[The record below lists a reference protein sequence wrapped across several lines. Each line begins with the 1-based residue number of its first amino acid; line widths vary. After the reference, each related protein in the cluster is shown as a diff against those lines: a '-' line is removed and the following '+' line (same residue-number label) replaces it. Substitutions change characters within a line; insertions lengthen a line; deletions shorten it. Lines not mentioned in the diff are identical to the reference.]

1 MQNNTTAG
9 RTFFSVTKDKVK
21 KKKTISDGYSTVD
34 GWDWISPGMVR
45 YRAPGGANDNNNNNK
60 FYNNNTN

>member
-9 RTFFSVTKDKVK
+9 RTFFSVTKEKV
-21 KKKTISDGYSTVD
+21 KKKTISDGCGTVD

-60 FYNNNTN
+60 FYNNTTN